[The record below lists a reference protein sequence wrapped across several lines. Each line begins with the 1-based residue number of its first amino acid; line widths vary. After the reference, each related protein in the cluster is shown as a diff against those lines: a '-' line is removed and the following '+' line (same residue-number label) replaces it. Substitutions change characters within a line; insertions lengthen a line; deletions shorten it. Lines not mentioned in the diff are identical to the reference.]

1 MIQHTQVT
9 HTYCNQHSKERKLH
23 NWKNMTMNDYFA
35 YMTWEDAP
43 LAFYMHLEPR
53 LNSQN
58 QGKWNVVA
66 SDLETGE
73 MGRY

>member
-9 HTYCNQHSKERKLH
+9 HTNGNQISKERKSH
-23 NWKNMTMNDYFA
+23 NWKNMIMSDYFI

-66 SDLETGE
+66 TDLETGE
-73 MGRY
+73 TGSY